1 MSVMEGVCNVN
12 GEEPELVA
20 QACVLSEFSENDETR
35 AIISSLPDIHHDTVS
50 RETTIEKFLGKTV
63 SCIRICLSVCLSV
76 LFVCLGKL
84 VFIEMRNSKLCCCVF
99 VCVIFI

>member
-63 SCIRICLSVCLSV
+63 SCTLYESVCLSC
-76 LFVCLGKL
+76 LSVCLGKL
-84 VFIEMRNSKLCCCVF
+84 VFIETRWNAEQ
-99 VCVIFI
+99 

>member
-63 SCIRICLSVCLSV
+63 SCIRICLSYRSIYLSVCLSV
-76 LFVCLGKL
+76 SLSLCLCVCLSVSVCL
-84 VFIEMRNSKLCCCVF
+84 VCLSG
-99 VCVIFI
+99 

>member
-50 RETTIEKFLGKTV
+50 RETTIEKFLGKTGSHVYESVCPICLSV
-63 SCIRICLSVCLSV
+63 SLSCLSCLSVLSVCLSV
-76 LFVCLGKL
+76 WV
-84 VFIEMRNSKLCCCVF
+84 S
-99 VCVIFI
+99 